1 MFKKKDDTPTGA
13 QSGPA
18 AVPDEPQADPTPVPD
33 EKPEAEDCFIIRS
46 TEDGVIGLRIK
57 NKKDFTTKRIPLT
70 FNGNSCTVRKSH
82 CDNYQ
87 VTPMQVRDAIKQ
99 WPGYGGLYLICA
111 GPGIELTPE
120 IRAFNKKSMMSA
132 ADRKVRMVSGTR
144 TANRS

>member
-1 MFKKKDDTPTGA
+1 MVKANT
-13 QSGPA
+13 GPA
-18 AVPDEPQADPTPVPD
+18 AVPDDPQVDPTPAAVPD
-33 EKPEAEDCFIIRS
+33 ETPEKEDCFIIRS

-57 NKKDFTTKRIPLT
+57 GNKGFETKRIPLT
-70 FNGNSCTVRKSH
+70 FNGNACTVRKSH

-87 VTPMQVRDAIKQ
+87 VTPVQVAAAIKK
-99 WPGYGGLYLICA
+99 WPGYGGCYLICA

>member
-13 QSGPA
+13 ETDPAATPDPA
-18 AVPDEPQADPTPVPD
+18 AVPDETP
-33 EKPEAEDCFIIRS
+33 EKDDCFIIRS
-46 TEDGVIGLRIK
+46 TEDSVIGLRIP

-70 FNGNSCTVRKSH
+70 FNGNSCTVRESH
-82 CDNYQ
+82 CRAYQ
-87 VTPMQVRDAIKQ
+87 VTPVQVKAAMEK
-99 WPGYGGLYLICA
+99 WPGYGYSYLICA